1 MTTPE
6 EEKVQTKKGE
16 EKVKG
21 KEGRKHGRCRDEKE
35 GRKDGV
41 RMKGDGGRWRR

>member
-6 EEKVQTKKGE
+6 RKKRYKQRKE
-16 EKVKG
+16 RRRLQER
-21 KEGRKHGRCRDEKE
+21 KEGNMEDVEMR
-35 GRKDGV
+35 RKDGV